1 MDYQLVTIESHLI
14 KCAEEKLELNWDE
27 IFSQDEKLLI
37 LDTANQLGADKLK
50 PIKDALPD
58 EISYFMIK
66 AALVKARMES

>member
-1 MDYQLVTIESHLI
+1 MKTYSL
-14 KCAEEKLELNWDE
+14 
-27 IFSQDEKLLI
+27 

-50 PIKDALPD
+50 PLKDALPD